1 MDANWINEEH
11 SMTTNRRS
19 VSSRK
24 SIILFIFIT
33 TMAELYFLVT
43 ERGRNNINID
53 SHNSENKLD
62 KIVEVGEEPLRI

>member
-1 MDANWINEEH
+1 
-11 SMTTNRRS
+11 MTTNRRS

-33 TMAELYFLVT
+33 TMAELYFLVA
-43 ERGRNNINID
+43 ERGRNNID

>member
-1 MDANWINEEH
+1 
-11 SMTTNRRS
+11 MTTNRRS

-24 SIILFIFIT
+24 SIIFIFIT
-33 TMAELYFLVT
+33 TMAELYFLVA

>member
-1 MDANWINEEH
+1 
-11 SMTTNRRS
+11 MTTNRRS

-24 SIILFIFIT
+24 SIIFIFIT
-33 TMAELYFLVT
+33 TMAELYFLVA
-43 ERGRNNINID
+43 ERGRNNID

>member
-1 MDANWINEEH
+1 
-11 SMTTNRRS
+11 
-19 VSSRK
+19 
-24 SIILFIFIT
+24 
-33 TMAELYFLVT
+33 MAELYFLVA